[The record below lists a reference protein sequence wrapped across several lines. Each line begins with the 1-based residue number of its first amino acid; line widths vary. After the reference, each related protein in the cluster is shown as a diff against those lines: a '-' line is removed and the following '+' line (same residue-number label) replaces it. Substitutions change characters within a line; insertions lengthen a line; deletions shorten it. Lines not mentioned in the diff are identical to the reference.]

1 MPAQEL
7 FRETR
12 WEIRNKILLARAR
25 HDNDKV
31 QAYPTIIAEHAN
43 NRHNNNNDKYAN
55 NER

>member
-1 MPAQEL
+1 MPIVDFSAAGL
-7 FRETR
+7 RDGVVDGDG
-12 WEIRNKILLARAR
+12 NGCS
-25 HDNDKV
+25 NDKV